1 MSDPAPDP
9 ADLERRLDDVQ
20 RTVNRLRAVV
30 AVLVVIVLLP
40 LLAAVDDG
48 LGNVSL
54 VVPAALAVGAVA
66 LAYALTSLTA

>member
-20 RTVNRLRAVV
+20 RTVNRLRVVV
-30 AVLVVIVLLP
+30 AVLVVLVLLP
-40 LLAAVDDG
+40 LLAAAVDG
-48 LGNVSL
+48 LGDASL
-54 VVPAALAVGAVA
+54 VVPVVLAVGAVA

>member
-20 RTVNRLRAVV
+20 RTVNRLHAVV
-30 AVLVVIVLLP
+30 AVLVVLVLLP
-40 LLAAVDDG
+40 LLAAAVDG
-48 LGNVSL
+48 LGNASL
-54 VVPAALAVGAVA
+54 VVPAVLAVGAVA